1 MKTSTL
7 IRYCLIAF
15 TIFAY
20 TACEKTIPADEPVL
34 TQTNKATVIGDFDV
48 KVQSITDHQVYLTW
62 TAPKNAASY
71 DIVINDSLA
80 LHNIKTTYYN
90 IAGLKANTDQKII
103 IRAVST
109 DLSVKT
115 ATVSLKTM
123 KELYEEVRQVFIDKY
138 QYTRVNFNYCTKTK
152 DGGYLLTFYG
162 FKNEVN
168 CELAVK
174 TDKDMN
180 VIWKTELVLGYGKTA
195 AGFRTTIEIKT
206 CSDGGY
212 LIVNTKYVV
221 KLSAT
226 GSLLWKNDELL
237 DKTIDY
243 VNGSIELSDGSFWVV
258 GSSSRN
264 WTKAVSLEYTLTKLS
279 RDGNIIWKKYWG
291 SSLENSACKIIKK
304 ADGNYFIVGTTE
316 TSGATFNNLSYM
328 DLNIS
333 LQELDGDANILT
345 QKYFLYCKDN
355 KRNSAQI
362 LNVFSTEDNHYV
374 IVAQGDQI
382 YGETQVI
389 VVSANS
395 SLIWD
400 YRGYNDGETM
410 AFPRACN
417 EVGNKT
423 IVVAWLDYNWYKI
436 KEFNSDGTIYNMM
449 LINNLDDC
457 LYIDK
462 DENGR
467 YVYITTGGYQ
477 LKINPDGYIS
487 H

>member
-1 MKTSTL
+1 MKTTNV

-20 TACEKTIPADEPVL
+20 TACEKTILADEPVL

-48 KVQSITDHQVYLTW
+48 KVQSISDHQVYLTW
-62 TAPKNAASY
+62 TAPKNASSY
-71 DIVINDSLA
+71 DIVINDSLS
-80 LHNIKTTYYN
+80 LRNIITTYYYFT
-90 IAGLKANTDQKII
+90 GLKANTDLKII
-103 IRAVST
+103 IRAVSS

-115 ATVSLKTM
+115 STINLKTK

-138 QYTRVNFNYCTKTK
+138 QYTRVNFDYCTKTK
-152 DGGYLLTFYG
+152 DGGYLFTFNG
-162 FKNEVN
+162 LKHEEN

-174 TDKDMN
+174 TDKNMN
-180 VIWKTELVLGYGKTA
+180 VLWETELALGYGKTA
-195 AGFRTTIEIKT
+195 AGFRTNIDIKN

-237 DKTIDY
+237 DNPTDY
-243 VNGSIELSDGSFWVV
+243 VNGWIELSDGSFWVV
-258 GSSSRN
+258 GSSSKN
-264 WTKAVSLEYTLTKLS
+264 WNKAVSLEYTLTKLS
-279 RDGNIIWKKYWG
+279 QDGNVIWKKYWG
-291 SSLENSACKIIKK
+291 STLENSACKIIKK

-316 TSGATFNNLSYM
+316 TSGATFDNLSYM
-328 DLNIS
+328 GLNIS
-333 LQELDGDANILT
+333 LQELDENANIVN

-355 KRNSAQI
+355 KRNSAII
-362 LNVFSTEDNHYV
+362 LNILPTEDKNYI
-374 IVAQGDQI
+374 IVALGNQI
-382 YGETQVI
+382 YGETQVLK
-389 VVSANS
+389 VSANL

-410 AFPRACN
+410 ALPRACN
-417 EVGNKT
+417 EIGDRT
-423 IVVAWLDYNWYKI
+423 IVVSLLGYDRYKI
-436 KEFNSDGTIYNMM
+436 KEFNSDGTNFNTMI
-449 LINNLDDC
+449 IGNLDDC

-477 LKINPDGYIS
+477 LKINPDGYQ
-487 H
+487 